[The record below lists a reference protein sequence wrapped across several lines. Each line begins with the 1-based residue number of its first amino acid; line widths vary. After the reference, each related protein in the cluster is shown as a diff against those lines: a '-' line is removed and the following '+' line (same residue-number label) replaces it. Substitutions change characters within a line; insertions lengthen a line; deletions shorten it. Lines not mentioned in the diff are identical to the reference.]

1 MADRMFPEM
10 KKNFGFGMMRL
21 PMDGEAVDTE
31 QVSKMVDLFIEN
43 GFNYFDTAHGYIN
56 GLSELAVRECLSSRH
71 DRSEY
76 LLTNKL
82 TGEYFKKEEDIRPFF
97 ETQLKACGVD
107 YFDFYLM
114 HAQNAHLFKKFKEC
128 RAYETAF
135 DLKKE
140 GKVKHVGISFHDQ
153 ASVLDQI
160 LTEYPE
166 IEIVQIQFNYV
177 DYEDESVQS
186 RKVYEVAR
194 KHGKPLLVM
203 EPVKGGSLVNLPDD
217 AKKILDDLNGGS
229 YASYAVRY
237 AASFDGMEMVLSGMS
252 NLEQMQDNISYMKD
266 FKPLDQ
272 TEMDAVK
279 KVSDV
284 FNSLGMI
291 PCTSCHYCIEENHC
305 PVNILIPNMFDCMNK
320 KMIFKTWNQD
330 FYYKEVL
337 TASNGK
343 ASECIKCGG
352 CERVCPQHLEI
363 RDLLEKVAQEF
374 EK

>member
-1 MADRMFPEM
+1 
-10 KKNFGFGMMRL
+10 
-21 PMDGEAVDTE
+21 
-31 QVSKMVDLFIEN
+31 
-43 GFNYFDTAHGYIN
+43 
-56 GLSELAVRECLSSRH
+56 
-71 DRSEY
+71 
-76 LLTNKL
+76 
-82 TGEYFKKEEDIRPFF
+82 
-97 ETQLKACGVD
+97 
-107 YFDFYLM
+107 
-114 HAQNAHLFKKFKEC
+114 
-128 RAYETAF
+128 
-135 DLKKE
+135 
-140 GKVKHVGISFHDQ
+140 
-153 ASVLDQI
+153 
-160 LTEYPE
+160 
-166 IEIVQIQFNYV
+166 
-177 DYEDESVQS
+177 
-186 RKVYEVAR
+186 
-194 KHGKPLLVM
+194 M

-266 FKPLDQ
+266 FKPLDK

-343 ASECIKCGG
+343 ASDCVKCGG
-352 CERVCPQHLEI
+352 CEKVCPQHLEI
-363 RDLLEKVAQEF
+363 RDLLEKVAKEF
-374 EK
+374 E